1 MIEALQQGRTD
12 LRKIG
17 QIMESLAAILFQ
29 LVQPGTQGRF
39 GHRPEKDHGLSHK
52 ALALVRG
59 TFHPAQLAV
68 QRQHQVEAA
77 AGKGACA
84 RGRAKTA
91 FAGRTAVHAHDGD
104 GLAPHGIIDVPVLA
118 QIEIIQ
124 IFQGGHITGTH
135 AEDDRRG
142 HGFRTGLGHIGT
154 FVAFPAEQHILIA
167 VQDVYRRHG
176 KVGKVEAQALFRDEA
191 LQTRG
196 PVLLLAGAQHTG
208 A

>member
-1 MIEALQQGRTD
+1 
-12 LRKIG
+12 
-17 QIMESLAAILFQ
+17 MEGLAAILFQ
-29 LVQPGTQGRF
+29 LDQPGTQGRF
-39 GHRPEKDHGLSHK
+39 GHGTEKAHGLSHK

-59 TFHPAQLAV
+59 AFHPAQIAI
-68 QRQHQVEAA
+68 QRQHQVKAA
-77 AGKGACA
+77 AGKGTGA
-84 RGRAKTA
+84 RGCAKTA
-91 FAGRTAVHAHDGD
+91 FAGHAAVHAHDGD
-104 GLAPHGIIDVPVLA
+104 GLAPHGIIDVPVLT

-124 IFQGGHITGTH
+124 IFQSGHITGAH
-135 AEDDRRG
+135 AENDRRS

-167 VQDVYRRHG
+167 VQDVHRRHG
-176 KVGKVEAQALFRDEA
+176 KIGIVETQALFRNKA